1 MLYIANCFYVLT
13 IVNFVCGELFE
24 LTYCG
29 CERVVDNE
37 LIFEKHCIVHTSAKM
52 STVGELLA
60 VGEKLGLKEDKLLE
74 FIEKQQRV
82 EAEQDERRK
91 QEEFERE
98 KLASERDER
107 RKQEEFEREKLASER
122 EERAAERELQK
133 LKMELELELE
143 RNKHRESQV
152 EIRKSAKAPKLP
164 QFHEDKDDID
174 AYLERFE
181 RYAKAQDWKKE
192 EWATNLSA
200 LLGGKAL
207 DVYYR
212 MPRDLAGNYK
222 ELKSALLKRY
232 NLTEEGFRDKFHHSR
247 AEVGESSQQYMTRIE
262 SYLTKWMEL
271 AGVEAT
277 FEQLRVLVVREQ
289 FISSCHKDLS
299 VFLRERKL
307 KTLQEVVIA
316 ADTFQEAHGGSL
328 SGYRGSQVNKRSS
341 EHQQKDADR
350 KPYFKDRQPSTTQG
364 GMMRGVP
371 LEDRLC
377 YNCHE
382 RGHIAKDCTHPQGF
396 CQRRDDRTC
405 YLCNEKGHIAK
416 NCPSLFNPIEK
427 NKVGCVLHRDEHEQC
442 STVTRKLDDRTCVHD
457 EERKEISPQT
467 SCSVHTGCSSC
478 TCVCQKKLPVCL
490 VMEMQNVSEDA
501 RDVDR
506 DGVKQPICHLLCSKP
521 IPVCSCRNVP
531 TVEGFVNQKKATTM
545 RDTGCSGVVVK
556 CGYVDPA
563 QYTGHYKIC
572 LLVDGTTRKVPTAVV
587 HLDSPYYTGDTEAMV
602 MPTPLFDVIVGNI
615 PGARD
620 PESPLE
626 QWRPISELE
635 GKDMVFTQA
644 VTTRQQE
651 RKQKQE
657 HNPLEVPDPI
667 KVKDNQAELKQE
679 QKNDAT
685 LKKIWGLAE
694 QKEAPKMT
702 KSAQSWF
709 TIKNGLLFRNH
720 QQLHGVN
727 RPVTKQLVV
736 PQGRRHQILKLAHE
750 SIMGGH
756 MGVQKTTDRIL
767 GVFYWPGV
775 HGDVTRFCRSCDI
788 CQRTVPKGRV
798 SKATLED
805 MPIIDTPF
813 HRIAIDIVGPI
824 YPMSEKKNRY
834 ILTVV
839 DYATRYPEAVALP
852 SIETE
857 RVAEALLEI
866 YSRVGFPTEVL
877 SDLGTNFTS
886 DLMREVNRLISVQQL
901 TTSPYHPICN
911 GLVEK
916 FNGTLK
922 QILKRLC
929 SEKPRDWDRYLPA
942 VLFAYR
948 EVPQESLHFSP
959 FELVYGR
966 SVRGPLEIL
975 KTLWTKDIQESEIQT
990 TYNYVIDL
998 RERLERTCDIAHEEL
1013 RKAQERY
1020 KKHYNQTARNRTF
1033 QPDDHVLLLL
1043 PTEGNKLLM
1052 QWKGPFKVVERIGRN
1067 DYRIEVKGKIRTFHV
1082 NMLKK
1087 YLFPERIPESSCS
1100 FEDSERSVWEGV
1112 AIAVVETEEDSDGII
1127 SDEDLL
1133 KMPTTGGDETYKDV
1147 QYGSTLTPEQKVE
1160 AQRLVAEFHD
1170 IFTNVPGTTFL
1181 GEHKIELTSD
1191 EPIRLRPYPL
1201 PYSTRQT
1208 VSEEI
1213 AKMLQADIIEKSDSP
1228 YSSPIVLVK
1237 KKDGTARFCID
1248 FRKLNKITVF
1258 DSEPMPLPDDIF
1270 ANLEGDE
1277 YFSKLDLTKGYWQI
1291 PLREEDK
1298 KKTAFST
1305 PEGHFQFKKMPFGL
1319 VNATAT
1325 FNRMMRKLL
1334 QDIDYTDSFVDDVL
1348 GHTPTWQSHLE
1359 TLRGSFPEAP

>member
-1 MLYIANCFYVLT
+1 MLYIVNCCYVLT
-13 IVNFVCGELFE
+13 ILNFLCGELFE
-24 LTYCG
+24 LRYYS
-29 CERVVDNE
+29 CERVVDTE
-37 LIFEKHCIVHTSAKM
+37 LIFEKHCFVHTSIKM

-74 FIEKQQRV
+74 FIEKQQQL
-82 EAEQDERRK
+82 EAEKEC
-91 QEEFERE
+91 E
-98 KLASERDER
+98 K
-107 RKQEEFEREKLASER
+107 EKLASER

-133 LKMELELELE
+133 LKIELELELE
-143 RNKHRESQV
+143 RNRRSESQV

-247 AEVGESSQQYMTRIE
+247 AEVGESPQQYMTRIE

-307 KTLQEVVIA
+307 KSLQEVVIA

-350 KPYFKDRQPSTTQG
+350 KPYFRDRQPSATQD
-364 GMMRGVP
+364 GMKRGVP
-371 LEDRLC
+371 LEDRRC
-377 YNCHE
+377 YNCQE

-396 CQRRDDRTC
+396 GQRREDRTC

-416 NCPSLFNPIEK
+416 NCPTVFNPVERK
-427 NKVGCVLHRDEHEQC
+427 KVGCVLHSEEHEQC
-442 STVTRKLDDRTCVHD
+442 STVTKKLDEKCPSQPACTCVHGN
-457 EERKEISPQT
+457 ERRDMTPHT
-467 SCSVHTGCSSC
+467 SCSVHTGCSCC

-506 DGVKQPICHLLCSKP
+506 DGVKQPICHLLCNKP
-521 IPVCSCRNVP
+521 IPMCSCRNVP

-556 CGYVDPA
+556 CGYVDPS

-626 QWRPISELE
+626 QWRPIIELE
-635 GKDMVFTQA
+635 GKVLDFTQA

-651 RKQKQE
+651 RKQKEEQT
-657 HNPLEVPDPI
+657 PLEVPDPI

-685 LKKIWGLAE
+685 LKRVWELAE

-709 TIKNGLLFRNH
+709 TVKNGLLYRNH
-720 QQLHGVN
+720 QQLQGVN

-736 PQGRRHQILKLAHE
+736 PQGRRHQVLKLAHE
-750 SIMGGH
+750 SIMAGH

-767 GVFYWPGV
+767 GNFYWPGV
-775 HGDVTRFCRSCDI
+775 HGDVIRFCRSCDI
-788 CQRTVPKGRV
+788 CQRTVPKGRIP
-798 SKATLED
+798 KATLED
-805 MPIIDTPF
+805 MPIIDSPF
-813 HRIAIDIVGPI
+813 KRIAIDIVGPI

-839 DYATRYPEAVALP
+839 DYASRYPEAVALP

-866 YSRVGFPTEVL
+866 YSRVGFPSEVL

-966 SVRGPLEIL
+966 TVRGPLEIL
-975 KTLWTKDIQESEIQT
+975 KTLWTKEIQETEIQT
-990 TYNYVIDL
+990 TYSYVIDL
-998 RERLERTCDIAHEEL
+998 RERLEKTCEIAHEEL
-1013 RKAQERY
+1013 RKAQKRY
-1020 KKHYNQTARNRTF
+1020 KMHYNQKARNRTF
-1033 QPDDHVLLLL
+1033 QPGDHVLLLL

-1087 YLFPERIPESSCS
+1087 YVFPEKRMPETSCS
-1100 FEDSERSVWEGV
+1100 VEDSERNMWEGV
-1112 AIAVVETEEDSDGII
+1112 SLAVVETEEDCDGTI

-1147 QYGSTLTPEQKVE
+1147 QYGSTLTPEQKAE
-1160 AQRLVAEFHD
+1160 AQHLVAEFQD
-1170 IFTNVPGTTFL
+1170 IFTNAPGTTYL

-1191 EPIRLRPYPL
+1191 EPIRQRPYPL
-1201 PYSTRQT
+1201 PYSMRQT

-1213 AKMLQADIIEKSDSP
+1213 GFKQTSLRNQAHLIP
-1228 YSSPIVLVK
+1228 H
-1237 KKDGTARFCID
+1237 
-1248 FRKLNKITVF
+1248 
-1258 DSEPMPLPDDIF
+1258 PLC
-1270 ANLEGDE
+1270 L
-1277 YFSKLDLTKGYWQI
+1277 
-1291 PLREEDK
+1291 
-1298 KKTAFST
+1298 
-1305 PEGHFQFKKMPFGL
+1305 
-1319 VNATAT
+1319 
-1325 FNRMMRKLL
+1325 
-1334 QDIDYTDSFVDDVL
+1334 
-1348 GHTPTWQSHLE
+1348 
-1359 TLRGSFPEAP
+1359 